1 MVMIT
6 LDHPVPVFSGSGV
19 GLLSADYSIVP
30 ETYFSRTESEAEQAL
45 SDLLANTITDQDL

>member
-6 LDHPVPVFSGSGV
+6 LDHPVFSGSGV
-19 GLLSADYSIVP
+19 GLLSVDCSTVP

-45 SDLLANTITDQDL
+45 SDLLANTVTEQDL